1 MIKILSLC
9 AALLAPEST
18 GLDPHGRSL
27 HLKLYE
33 DFNTSY
39 SACIATNKQARK
51 YGIDPF
57 VATALM
63 YKETRFSPK
72 LAKKSKLFRKI
83 RKIYGCEE
91 GSDRF
96 IKSSCSAFMIFAPH
110 LATMLEKNYIDR
122 QVGSNYRKAL
132 RDFLGKRTKKHAKT
146 IENMAKRYADVY
158 SRTHTSF
165 VWNTPFRNPEG
176 IYQKEPRVVKRR
188 RERRNL
194 PHNDPQLNDLMNG
207 LDCVQPYDYRNR
219 QMQQKMEYDL
229 QLIYKI
235 LGTGYRIE
243 AKSRNFK
250 DPEYFLYINRRDLRE
265 ILYMAASITSSQHK
279 PHTFQEYNDG
289 KLVLMLNAPK
299 RTLVFMPHSEN
310 LYVIVVK

>member
-27 HLKLYE
+27 HLKLHE

-39 SACIATNKQARK
+39 GACIATAKQARK
-51 YGIDPF
+51 YGIDTF
-57 VATALM
+57 VSIALV
-63 YKETRFSPK
+63 YKETKFSPK
-72 LAKKSKLFRKI
+72 LAKKSRLFRDI

-96 IKSSCSAFMIFAPH
+96 VKSSCSAFMIFAPH

-122 QVGSNYRKAL
+122 RYGSNYRKAL
-132 RDFLGKRTKKHAKT
+132 REFLGKRHKKHAKT

-165 VWNTPFRNPEG
+165 VWNSPFKNPER
-176 IYQKEPRVVKRR
+176 IYPQEPQVAQKP
-188 RERRNL
+188 RNL
-194 PHNDPQLNDLMNG
+194 PYNDPQLNDLITG
-207 LDCVQPYDYRNR
+207 LNRVQPYDYRNR
-219 QMQQKMEYDL
+219 QMQRKMEYDL
-229 QLIYKI
+229 ALLYGI
-235 LGTGYRIE
+235 LGPGYKIE

-250 DPEYFLYINRRDLRE
+250 DPEYFLHINVRDLRE
-265 ILYMAASITSSQHK
+265 ILFMTASETSSRHK
-279 PHTFQEYNDG
+279 PHTFQEHNDG
-289 KLVLMLNAPK
+289 KMVLMLNAPR
-299 RTLVFMPHSEN
+299 RTLIFTPYSEN
-310 LYVIVVK
+310 LFIITIK